1 MQKWEGGREGGGR
14 GQGGGGKGKTA
25 GWEKAGKMKEGRAG
39 AWELLGLQGGELTPN
54 TPGPAASADSVVFSL
69 CFPISSQ

>member
-1 MQKWEGGREGGGR
+1 
-14 GQGGGGKGKTA
+14 
-25 GWEKAGKMKEGRAG
+25 MKEGRAG